1 MQSGWLILLFQ
12 GLVDGDSSTRLIVG
26 VLVAVWLLALGAL
39 LIHIIRLSS
48 PSSNDRVIDA
58 RRKKQSGAGSTSGFS
73 NAPLP
78 TTTNAPA
85 TTNGSTPMATTVVA
99 AETATSPEWDPER
112 GAWVSRH
119 PEFGLLVLN
128 EDTNRW
134 LAS

>member
-1 MQSGWLILLFQ
+1 
-12 GLVDGDSSTRLIVG
+12 
-26 VLVAVWLLALGAL
+26 
-39 LIHIIRLSS
+39 
-48 PSSNDRVIDA
+48 
-58 RRKKQSGAGSTSGFS
+58 
-73 NAPLP
+73 
-78 TTTNAPA
+78 
-85 TTNGSTPMATTVVA
+85 MATTVVA